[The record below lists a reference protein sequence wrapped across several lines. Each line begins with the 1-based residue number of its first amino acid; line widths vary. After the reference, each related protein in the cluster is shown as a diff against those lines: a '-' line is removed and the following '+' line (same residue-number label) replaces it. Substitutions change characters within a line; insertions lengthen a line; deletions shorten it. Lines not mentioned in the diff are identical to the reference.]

1 MSPEISLSSTVYFAP
16 QEFDISIV
24 NLLSKTTTEGQ
35 ETFSS
40 EENLSIPKIGRCYL
54 KNVKVDY
61 TPDDRSA
68 FFQNGQPTR
77 ILMSL
82 VFNQINYI
90 TKQGILAGF

>member
-1 MSPEISLSSTVYFAP
+1 MSPEISLSSTVYFSP
-16 QEFDISIV
+16 QEFDVSVV
-24 NLLSKTTTEGQ
+24 NLIS
-35 ETFSS
+35 ETSRQG
-40 EENLSIPKIGRCYL
+40 EEVFTALENTKMPKIGRCYL

-77 ILMSL
+77 IIMSL
-82 VFNQINYI
+82 TFNQINYI